1 MKFNTET
8 RTGQVLAV
16 LYVLAWIAFIG
27 FLINAGA
34 ILISAGVSIV
44 YPEAATNIYKGMN
57 LYELRK
63 LNWVYFVWSISLMV
77 AVPVMKAM
85 VWLLVIKILSVM
97 KPEDPFK
104 MEVAQML
111 ERISYLLFGTWIVGM
126 VGNIKYSW
134 FAKITGELPGVE
146 VSGEFIFMAG
156 LVFVI
161 SQVFKRGVEIQAEN
175 DLTV

>member
-1 MKFNTET
+1 MKFDTQT
-8 RTGQVLAV
+8 RTGRVLAV

-27 FLINAGA
+27 FMINAGA
-34 ILISAGVSIV
+34 ILISAGVSII
-44 YPEAATNIYKGMN
+44 YPEAATNMYKRMN
-57 LYELRK
+57 LYQLRQ

-85 VWLLVIKILSVM
+85 VWQLVIKILSVM

-104 MEVAQML
+104 MEIAQTL

-126 VGNIKYSW
+126 VGNVKYSW

-146 VSGEFIFMAG
+146 VSDEFIFMAG

-161 SQVFKRGVEIQAEN
+161 SQVFKRGVELQAEN